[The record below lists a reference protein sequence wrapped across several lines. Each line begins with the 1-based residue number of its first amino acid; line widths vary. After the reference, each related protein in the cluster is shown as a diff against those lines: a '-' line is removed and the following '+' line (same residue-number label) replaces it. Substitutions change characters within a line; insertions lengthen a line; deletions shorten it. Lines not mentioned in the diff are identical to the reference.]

1 MIKGS
6 MEMIEHT
13 FFDYVIKFGAY
24 QKRSM
29 FGGIG
34 LFQEDAMYALLTED
48 TIFIRG
54 SEELD
59 QQLMDLGCEKFR
71 HVKKQT
77 TATVNYYDIT
87 ELFDKR
93 HPDLE
98 SIIRRSVQYSI
109 EQRNFQKS
117 QASRRLRD
125 LPNMQLTLERMVKKA
140 GVDDVDTFIQL
151 GAPEVFS
158 KVRQV
163 YGSDVDV
170 KLLWKFAGA
179 IEGVHWKLLQEP
191 KKRQLLEYCQH
202 H

>member
-1 MIKGS
+1 MS
-6 MEMIEHT
+6 ETT
-13 FFDYVIKFGAY
+13 FFDYVIKFGDY

-34 LFQEDAMYALLTED
+34 LFQQEAMYALLTEGA
-48 TIFIRG
+48 IFLRG

-59 QQLMDLGCEKFR
+59 ELLIQLGCEKFR

-87 ELFDKR
+87 RLFEQGYAQLDDIIQR
-93 HPDLE
+93 
-98 SIIRRSVQYSI
+98 SIFYSI
-109 EQRNFQKS
+109 SQRSFQKS

-140 GVDDVDTFIQL
+140 GVSDVETFVKL
-151 GAPEVFS
+151 GAPAVFS
-158 KVRQV
+158 KVRKI

-191 KKRQLLEYCQH
+191 QKRQLLEYCQAR
-202 H
+202 

>member
-1 MIKGS
+1 MS
-6 MEMIEHT
+6 ETT
-13 FFDYVIKFGAY
+13 FFDYVIKFGDY

-29 FGGIG
+29 FGGVG
-34 LFQEDAMYALLTED
+34 LFQQEAMYALLTED
-48 TIFIRG
+48 AIFLRG

-59 QQLMDLGCEKFR
+59 ERLAQLGCEKFR

-87 ELFDKR
+87 QLFEQGYAQLDDIIQR
-93 HPDLE
+93 
-98 SIIRRSVQYSI
+98 SIFYSI
-109 EQRNFQKS
+109 SQRSFQKS

-140 GVDDVDTFIQL
+140 GVNDVETFVKL
-151 GAPEVFS
+151 GAPAVFS
-158 KVRQV
+158 KVRKI

-191 KKRQLLEYCQH
+191 QKRQLLEYCQAR
-202 H
+202 

>member
-1 MIKGS
+1 MT
-6 MEMIEHT
+6 MDA

-24 QKRSM
+24 QQRSM

-34 LFQEDAMYALLTED
+34 LFQQEAMYVLLTEEA
-48 TIFIRG
+48 IFIRG
-54 SEELD
+54 SEDLD
-59 QQLMDLGCEKFR
+59 DLLISLGCKKYR

-87 ELFDKR
+87 QLFAQRLPELDNIIER
-93 HPDLE
+93 
-98 SIIRRSVQYSI
+98 SIAYAI
-109 EQRNFQKS
+109 EQRHFQKS
-117 QASRRLRD
+117 LASRRLRD

-140 GVDDVDTFIQL
+140 GVNDVDTFIKL

-179 IEGVHWKLLQEP
+179 IEGVHWKLIQESR
-191 KKRQLLEYCQH
+191 KRQLLEYCQ
-202 H
+202 

>member
-1 MIKGS
+1 MKGS
-6 MEMIEHT
+6 MEMSEHT

-34 LFQEDAMYALLTED
+34 LFQQDAMYALLTEEA
-48 TIFIRG
+48 IFIRG

-59 QQLMDLGCEKFR
+59 QQLINLGCEKYR

-87 ELFDKR
+87 ELFENQ
-93 HPDLE
+93 HPELE
-98 SIIRRSVQYSI
+98 SIIQRSIRYSI
-109 EQRNFQKS
+109 MQRNFQKS

-140 GVDDVDTFIQL
+140 GIDDVDTFIKL
-151 GAPEVFS
+151 GAPKVFS

-191 KKRQLLEYCQH
+191 RKRQLLEYCQH